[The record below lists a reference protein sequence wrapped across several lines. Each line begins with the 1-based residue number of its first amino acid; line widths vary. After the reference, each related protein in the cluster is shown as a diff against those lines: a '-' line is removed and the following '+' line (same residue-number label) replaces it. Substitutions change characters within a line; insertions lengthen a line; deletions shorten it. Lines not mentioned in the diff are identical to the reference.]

1 MIRKR
6 EQVVMLADREATGDP
21 DWYRPTYEGILQET
35 PYTFREPEELTDPAN
50 WPASCEPNRGG
61 RRGSLFLMN
70 HWSPPTAPAEP
81 DLEASAEVNAR
92 DVLVGRALECAE
104 IRGRLPSVIAVDQF
118 TAGGL
123 LGAVRELN
131 RLAS

>member
-1 MIRKR
+1 
-6 EQVVMLADREATGDP
+6 MLADREATGDP

-70 HWSPPTAPAEP
+70 HWSPPTAPSEP
-81 DLEASAEVNAR
+81 DLERRRRSTRATCWSAERSNAR
-92 DVLVGRALECAE
+92 
-104 IRGRLPSVIAVDQF
+104 IS
-118 TAGGL
+118 AGGC
-123 LGAVRELN
+123 R
-131 RLAS
+131 R